1 MAKAF
6 PTQNSAL
13 APAPQTPAADPALYD
28 LKLKMLNTLQ
38 SSLDLHETLANFF
51 QMLRSNMP
59 CAGVEY
65 HLAAKKIHLFIG
77 GVRPHTA
84 KYSVQSNHSAVG
96 DLCFYRSQ
104 PFSEAEL
111 LTIETLIGL
120 LIFPLRN
127 ALLYKEAQESSL
139 RDPLTQIGNRAALE
153 TTLGR
158 QLRLAKR
165 SSQPTSL
172 LVIDIDHF
180 KDLNDRLGHEAGDG
194 ALVAVAGMISTSL
207 RQTDEVFR
215 YGGEEFIVVLE
226 NTDTECAQ
234 LIAERIRVAIGQA
247 PIHSDPLVSITAS
260 IGVSTTVPDD
270 SRDSLFQRADRAM
283 YRAKER
289 GRNRV
294 ECEVVIPVTT
304 D

>member
-6 PTQNSAL
+6 PTHN
-13 APAPQTPAADPALYD
+13 PAPESQQSAGVSQALYD

-51 QMLRSNMP
+51 QMLRSSMP

-65 HLAAKKIHLFIG
+65 RLAEKNIRLFIG

-104 PFSEAEL
+104 PFSETEL
-111 LTIETLIGL
+111 LTIETMIGL

-139 RDPLTQIGNRAALE
+139 RDPLTQVGNRAALE
-153 TTLGR
+153 ITLGR
-158 QLRLAKR
+158 QMRLAQR
-165 SSQPTSL
+165 SGQPTSL

-180 KDLNDRLGHEAGDG
+180 KDLNDRLGHEAGDE
-194 ALVAVAGMISTSL
+194 ALIAVAGMISTSL

-226 NTDTECAQ
+226 NTSTEFA
-234 LIAERIRVAIGQA
+234 LLVAERIRVAISQA
-247 PIHSDPLVSITAS
+247 PIHKDPLVSITAS
-260 IGVSTTVPDD
+260 IGVSTTVPEDN
-270 SRDSLFQRADRAM
+270 RDSLFKRADRAM
-283 YRAKER
+283 YRAKDR

-294 ECEVVIPVTT
+294 ECEVVMPVAEG
-304 D
+304 

>member
-1 MAKAF
+1 MAKASSQ
-6 PTQNSAL
+6 TQAQELSQAGSG
-13 APAPQTPAADPALYD
+13 ADQALYD

-38 SSLDLHETLANFF
+38 SSLDLHETLANFY
-51 QMLRSNMP
+51 QMLLSNMS
-59 CAGVEY
+59 CAGIEY
-65 HLAAKKIHLFIG
+65 RFADKNIHLFLG
-77 GVRPHTA
+77 GVRPHSA
-84 KYSVQSNHSAVG
+84 KYSVQSNHSLVG

-111 LTIETLIGL
+111 LVIETMIGL

-127 ALLYKEAQESSL
+127 ALLYKEALESSL

-153 TTLGR
+153 ATLHR
-158 QLRLAKR
+158 QLRLTLR

-180 KDLNDRLGHEAGDG
+180 KDLNDHLGHEAGDS
-194 ALVAVAGMISTSL
+194 ALVAVVGMISTTL
-207 RQTDEVFR
+207 RETDEVFR

-234 LIAERIRVAIGQA
+234 MIAERIRIAIGQA
-247 PIHSDPLVSITAS
+247 PIHSDPMVSITAS
-260 IGVSTTVPDD
+260 IGVSTAVPED
-270 SRDSLFQRADRAM
+270 SRDSLFKRADRAM
-283 YRAKER
+283 YRAKEL

-294 ECEVVIPVTT
+294 ECELIVPAEEG
-304 D
+304 